1 MRTWLVLAL
10 AVAWSNGGGAAEV
23 APTSPTAAAAARGAE
38 IYEQAIADAEAR
50 LRRICGARSDRDNI
64 DACLRLRQEARSR
77 ARAGTK
83 VPPD

>member
-10 AVAWSNGGGAAEV
+10 AVAWSNGECAAEV

-50 LRRICGARSDRDNI
+50 LRRLCGARSDEDSI
-64 DACLRLRQEARSR
+64 DACLRQRHEARSR
-77 ARAGTK
+77 EREL
-83 VPPD
+83 